1 MQTSPPA
8 GKMQSFINA
17 PVCTDLDTLE
27 ADIAFLGIP
36 YGIPYSLSEHQCHA
50 GPSHVRQYSTRF
62 GSSLSS
68 GYNFDIGGDLQAVGP
83 VRIVD
88 CGDVPGDVEDPHASF
103 DRARATVAQIL
114 DRGAVPVVIG
124 GTDSIPI
131 PVARAY
137 ENHGPI
143 VVIQIDEHLDF
154 KDELRGIREGYSSP
168 MRRISEMPWVSD
180 VFQLGLYGMGSALV
194 SDVEEALAAG
204 HTLITE
210 REVHEQGVQWVLDQ
224 IPDDAN
230 YMLTIDYD
238 GFDVTCCPA
247 VSHPEPGGLTYHEG
261 VELLEGLARKGRIVG
276 MDWAELVPEHDYFGL
291 TARTTGRLILT
302 MIRAMIES
310 GQIG

>member
-1 MQTSPPA
+1 MTTSPPA
-8 GKMQSFINA
+8 GHMQSFINA

-36 YGIPYSLSEHQCHA
+36 YGIPYSLSEYQCHS

-68 GYNFDIGGDLQAVGP
+68 GYNFDIGGDLQARGP

-88 CGDVPGDVEDPHASF
+88 CGDVPGEVTDVHASF
-103 DRARATVAQIL
+103 DRARATVAQIV

-131 PVARAY
+131 PVARAF
-137 ENHGPI
+137 ESHGPI
-143 VVIQIDEHLDF
+143 VVIQVDEHLDF
-154 KDELRGIREGYSSP
+154 KQDWRGIREGYSSP
-168 MRRISEMPWVSD
+168 MRRISEMEWVSD
-180 VFQLGLYGMGSALV
+180 IFQLGLHSMGSALV

-210 REVHEQGVQWVLDQ
+210 REVHDRGMQWVLDQ
-224 IPDDAN
+224 IPDDAS
-230 YMLTIDYD
+230 YLLTIDYD

-261 VELLEGLARKGRIVG
+261 VALLEGLAAKGRIVG
-276 MDWAELVPEHDYFGL
+276 MIWAELVPEHDHFGL

-302 MIRAMIES
+302 MIRAMAES